1 MYNRLLKNNDG
12 KPNDNCLKN
21 GRNYVNYGWQ
31 KSLERMKKIPVNTN
45 QTKARI
51 TMIKIQKKH

>member
-12 KPNDNCLKN
+12 KPNDKCLKN

-31 KSLERMKKIPVNTN
+31 KSLDRMKKIAVNTN

-51 TMIKIQKKH
+51 T